1 MTALESAIK
10 LHDFIRSNA
19 GETSDWPLQITST
32 ESGALD
38 ELDRLLKD
46 FRSRAMQENQA
57 A

>member
-1 MTALESAIK
+1 MTALQSAIK

-32 ESGALD
+32 ESGTLD

-46 FRSRAMQENQA
+46 FRDRAMQETA
-57 A
+57 

>member
-19 GETSDWPLQITST
+19 GETSDWPIQITST

-46 FRSRAMQENQA
+46 FRGRAMQETA
-57 A
+57 